1 MLKSILREKPL
12 WLLVFLGVLYY
23 YRPLFLGETF
33 FFRDL
38 YSYFLPQ
45 KQVLIDYIKLG
56 ELPLWNPYLHGGEA
70 YLPNIANAVLYPF
83 NLLYLVLPL
92 FRAFNLNIVLHI
104 IGCAV
109 CACLFARVIGLRSVS
124 SFIVGLIYGFC
135 GVMASLVNVLNL
147 LLAMPYLP
155 LLFVF
160 WHRYLVT
167 AKKKWFVSAVITGV
181 IQVLPGAP
189 EVSMI
194 SLLSLFGWTLL
205 SPYSQRIRR
214 RVTLWILLVICI
226 AGVAAVQLVPMVE
239 VVSQSL
245 REGGLEYGYLSPW
258 SLYPK
263 RLPELIFPNFFG
275 HIDTI
280 RHDEAYWGTSII
292 QEEAPY
298 LMSIYVGG
306 IPLMFALFGA
316 LSGKDHRVLI
326 FRVRMFL
333 FVLLLLSV
341 CLSFG
346 RFLPFFQQ
354 FSTTIP
360 FMAIFRYPVKFLI
373 AGLFPLALLA
383 GYASEVYFDESS
395 ALSSPKSYFDGLSIL
410 LWGIAALL
418 AIGTGIM
425 HFSGNAA
432 GIFQEWFFGDSGGDM
447 MRDGLQRSFAH
458 GFGIWLTVTLMY
470 QHHRLR
476 PNRWQQ
482 WIVAA
487 ILTVDLF
494 VAGIR
499 VNPLAPEELFST
511 PPPVLPIV
519 QQQIGEGRLFRTK
532 NPPQIKILAPS
543 DHVMWTYQ
551 VNREILEP
559 YSAAYFRVPVIFH
572 RDLVLLSPIALM
584 EMTYHIKSLPWEQR
598 LPLLSAG
605 GVTLILTPDT
615 LALQDV
621 HYITS
626 VSGRG
631 NVSFRLYRNERAMPK
646 TMFVSNWKT
655 VSSDREALEAM
666 LAASYDSRT
675 HVVLH
680 EAERSSRVAFRADV
694 SHSQPIR
701 QNFPQRCD
709 SVRIHQDRITNH
721 SMLVSVSTPCKG
733 YVVFAEPFYSG
744 WSVRVDGKAAP
755 IRRANYAFS
764 AVFLEAGDHQIE
776 RRYFPDSL
784 LYGLACSLFFCGV
797 LFFMIWKGWFLE
809 LR

>member
-1 MLKSILREKPL
+1 MLKNILREKPL
-12 WLLVFLGVLYY
+12 WLLVFLGVVYY

-45 KQVLIDYIKLG
+45 KQVLIDSIKLG

-70 YLPNIANAVLYPF
+70 FLPNIANAVLYPF

-104 IGCAV
+104 IGSAV
-109 CACLFARVIGLRSVS
+109 CACLFARVIGLRPVS

-160 WHRYLVT
+160 WHWYLVK
-167 AKKKWFVSAVITGV
+167 AKRRWFLAAVLTGV

-189 EVSMI
+189 EVSVM

-214 RVTLWILLVICI
+214 RVTLWALLVICI
-226 AGVAAVQLVPMVE
+226 AGIAAVQLVPMAE

-245 REGGLEYGYLSPW
+245 RGGGLEYGYVSPW

-263 RLPELIFPNFFG
+263 RLPESIFPNFFG

-316 LSGKDHRVLI
+316 FSGKDHRVLI

-333 FVLLLLSV
+333 FVVLLLSV
-341 CLSFG
+341 GASFG
-346 RFLPFFQQ
+346 RFLPFFEQC
-354 FSTTIP
+354 STTIP

-383 GYASEVYFDESS
+383 GYASEVYFDEFS

-410 LWGIAALL
+410 FWGIAALL
-418 AIGTGIM
+418 AIGTGLM
-425 HFSGNAA
+425 HFSGDAA
-432 GIFQEWFFGDSGGDM
+432 NIFQEWFFGDSGSDV

-458 GFGIWLTVTLMY
+458 GFGIWLAVTLVY

-487 ILTVDLF
+487 ILTADLF

-511 PPPVLPIV
+511 PPPVLQIV

-551 VNREILEP
+551 MNREILEP
-559 YSAAYFRVPVIFH
+559 YSAAYFRIPVIFH
-572 RDLVLLSPIALM
+572 RDLVLLAPTVLM
-584 EMTYHIKSLPWEQR
+584 EITRLIESLPWERR

-615 LALQDV
+615 LALPDV
-621 HYITS
+621 HYVTS

-631 NVSFRLYRNERAMPK
+631 NVSFHLYRNERAMPRAA
-646 TMFVSNWKT
+646 FVSSWET

-666 LAASYDSRT
+666 LTASYDARQ

-680 EAERSSRVAFRADV
+680 EAERSSRVAFRENV
-694 SHSQPIR
+694 SQSQPIR
-701 QNFPQRCD
+701 HNAPHECD
-709 SVRIHQDRITNH
+709 SVRIHQDRFTNYA
-721 SMLVSVSTPCKG
+721 MRLSVSTPCSG
-733 YVVFAEPFYSG
+733 YLVFAEPFYSG
-744 WSVRVDGKAAP
+744 WNARVDGKAVS

-764 AVFLEAGDHQIE
+764 AIFLEAGNHQVE
-776 RRYFPDSL
+776 RRYCPDSL

-797 LFFMIWKGWFLE
+797 LFFMAYKSRFLDVK
-809 LR
+809 